1 MKEARR
7 PLGLKA
13 ILAYKFAMAPVMLA
27 LGVVLIL
34 APAHSLQLAH
44 RITGQI
50 SESGSLGW
58 RAARALEPYLTPRA
72 EHRAAVVAWLDGL
85 LSLAEGLLLLSGRT
99 WGEWIV
105 IAGLGALLPIEA
117 VSLARHPRIGRAAVL
132 LVNAAVVAY
141 LVRRRLK
148 AVSADQGPKHGDES
162 SPVGRRNI
170 D

>member
-1 MKEARR
+1 MSEARR

-13 ILAYKFAMAPVMLA
+13 ILAYKFAMAPVMLG
-27 LGVVLIL
+27 LGLVLVL
-34 APAHSLQLAH
+34 APAHSLEFAH

-50 SESGSLGW
+50 SELGSLGW
-58 RAARALEPYLTPRA
+58 RAARALEPWLTPRA
-72 EHRAAVVAWLDGL
+72 EHGAAVVAGLDGL

-105 IAGLGALLPIEA
+105 IAGVGALLPIEA

-148 AVSADQGPKHGDES
+148 HVRPLDSRG
-162 SPVGRRNI
+162 SPTRSP
-170 D
+170 

>member
-1 MKEARR
+1 MTATRR
-7 PLGLKA
+7 PFALKA
-13 ILAYKFAMAPVMLA
+13 ILAYKFALAPVMLA
-27 LGVVLIL
+27 LGVVLVI

-44 RITGQI
+44 LITAQI
-50 SESGSLGW
+50 SELGSLGW
-58 RAARALEPYLTPRA
+58 RAARALEPHLTPRA

-85 LSLAEGLLLLSGRT
+85 LSLVQGLLLLSGKT

-117 VSLARHPRIGRAAVL
+117 VSLARDPRIGRAAVL

-148 AVSADQGPKHGDES
+148 AVR
-162 SPVGRRNI
+162 SPDSRGSPTRSP
-170 D
+170 

>member
-1 MKEARR
+1 MSEARR

-13 ILAYKFAMAPVMLA
+13 ILAYKFAMAPVMLG
-27 LGVVLIL
+27 LGLVLVL
-34 APAHSLQLAH
+34 APAHSLELAH

-50 SESGSLGW
+50 SELGSLGW
-58 RAARALEPYLTPRA
+58 RAAHALEPWLTPRA
-72 EHRAAVVAWLDGL
+72 EHGAAVVAGLDGL

-105 IAGLGALLPIEA
+105 IAGVGALLPIEA

-148 AVSADQGPKHGDES
+148 EVRPLD
-162 SPVGRRNI
+162 SPGSPTRSP
-170 D
+170 

>member
-1 MKEARR
+1 MSEARR

-13 ILAYKFAMAPVMLA
+13 ILAYKFAMAPVMLG
-27 LGVVLIL
+27 LGLVLVL
-34 APAHSLQLAH
+34 APAHSLELAH
-44 RITGQI
+44 RIAGQI
-50 SESGSLGW
+50 SELGSLGW
-58 RAARALEPYLTPRA
+58 RAARALEPWLTPRA
-72 EHRAAVVAWLDGL
+72 EHGAAVVAGLDGL

-105 IAGLGALLPIEA
+105 IAGVGALLPIEA

-148 AVSADQGPKHGDES
+148 EVRPLDSRG
-162 SPVGRRNI
+162 SPTRSP
-170 D
+170 